1 MHSLRKQRLII
12 LSVFILFISFATG
25 LTFYGLKEKVNFF
38 YTPTEARL
46 AIHELHGKFVRIG
59 GLLKPGSVKR
69 KEHLLY
75 FVITDQANEIQVV
88 YDGLIPDLFKEGKGV
103 VAEGKMHGGEMNGE
117 LLTATKVLAKHD
129 ENYMP
134 PVIKN
139 KIAS

>member
-1 MHSLRKQRLII
+1 MHPLRKQRLII
-12 LSVFILFISFATG
+12 LSVFILFISCATG

-46 AIHELHGKFVRIG
+46 VIHELNGKFVRIG

-75 FVITDQANEIQVV
+75 FVITDQANEIQVA

-103 VAEGKMHGGEMNGE
+103 VAEGTIKGS
-117 LLTATKVLAKHD
+117 LLSATKVLAKHD